1 MISFK
6 SHFITESIASDDKLK
21 HLEHAEDH
29 HINLGA
35 IGFRHAAETLTD
47 VHNQLR
53 RKGGNV
59 KVTMKYDGS
68 PSVVFGYHP
77 ETKKFFVAS
86 KSAFNAKPK
95 INYTDED
102 IEANH
107 GHAPGL
113 VSKLKL
119 ALRHLPKVTPKT
131 GVFNDNNISVFQ
143 GDIMHTPDD
152 VKDDGENLHFKPNT
166 ITYSAPKDS
175 PIGKR
180 VSQSKFGIAI
190 HTQYRGMNLQ
200 DMKASF
206 NPNMS
211 SFKRHNDVNTISVE
225 HPVERTGY
233 TIAQEREFETHM
245 KRAKAAASQMTA
257 ASHNAVARHRD
268 HIKMYINDTVRQG
281 TQPSTEGL
289 KKYITSR
296 YGKAMSTLKTDK
308 ARSLRQQE
316 LKDSL
321 DHIDSNTNHLDRAFE
336 VHQHLQNAKNVLVQA
351 LSANPG
357 PFQHT
362 IGGQAAKPEGFVA
375 IKNGA
380 PTKLV
385 DRAEFSRANLLAT
398 RG

>member
-1 MISFK
+1 MFK
-6 SHFITESIASDDKLK
+6 KFLAESVASDDKLK

-29 HINLGA
+29 PINLGA
-35 IGFRHAAETLTD
+35 IGVKHAIDTLNG
-47 VHNQLR
+47 VHDQLR
-53 RKGGNV
+53 RKPSAV
-59 KVTMKYDGS
+59 RVTMKYDGS
-68 PSVVFGYHP
+68 PSIIFGYHP
-77 ETKKFFVAS
+77 QTKKFFVAS
-86 KSAFNAKPK
+86 KSAFNVKPK

-113 VSKLKL
+113 VAKLKL
-119 ALRHLPKVTPKT
+119 ALKHLPRVTPKA
-131 GVFNDNNISVFQ
+131 GVFNDNAVSIFQ

-166 ITYSAPKDS
+166 ITYSVPKDS
-175 PIGKR
+175 PTGKK
-180 VSQSKFGIAI
+180 VSQSKFGIAV
-190 HTQYRGMNLQ
+190 HTQYRGTNLQ
-200 DMKASF
+200 DMKALF

-211 SFKRHNDVNTISVE
+211 SFKRHNDVHMISVE
-225 HPVERTGY
+225 HPVDRTGY
-233 TIAQEREFETHM
+233 TIAQEREYETHI
-245 KRAKAAASQMTA
+245 KNAKAAASQMTTS
-257 ASHNAVARHRD
+257 SHNAVERHRE

-281 TQPSTEGL
+281 TKPSTDGL

-296 YGKAMSTLKTDK
+296 YAKAMSTLKTDK

-321 DHIDSNTNHLDRAFE
+321 DHLDANSHHIDRAFE
-336 VHQHLQNAKNVLVQA
+336 VHHHLQNAKNVLVHA
-351 LSANPG
+351 LSSNPG
-357 PFQHT
+357 PFQHS
-362 IGGQAAKPEGFVA
+362 IGGQSAKPEGFVA

-385 DRAEFSRANLLAT
+385 DRGEFSRANLLAA